1 MTAWLDQLF
10 LHFLSLLFCL
20 QIVKHASVH
29 SQMITEKKKKFH
41 SSNLLTQIL
50 SDRPFSG
57 SVRFPNL

>member
-20 QIVKHASVH
+20 QIIKHASVR
-29 SQMITEKKKKFH
+29 SEMITERKNFH

-50 SDRPFSG
+50 SDRPFRG
-57 SVRFPNL
+57 SVGFPNL